1 MGAPPG
7 GGPIKGGGQHKT
19 PAAGGKPDGWGRVR
33 FFSEGESWTPDLLWN
48 AVPRLEGPHGGGG
61 PVVAF
66 LEQHIARHS
75 IDLVVPIGGAGAL
88 FADRHRERLFPATP
102 LLLMAAEPRLIPPS
116 SLSDLKRHFW
126 IRRFLISRISL
137 ILTGKLRASRW

>member
-1 MGAPPG
+1 M
-7 GGPIKGGGQHKT
+7 
-19 PAAGGKPDGWGRVR
+19 
-33 FFSEGESWTPDLLWN
+33 
-48 AVPRLEGPHGGGG
+48 
-61 PVVAF
+61 VAF

-126 IRRFLISRISL
+126 IRKFLISRISL